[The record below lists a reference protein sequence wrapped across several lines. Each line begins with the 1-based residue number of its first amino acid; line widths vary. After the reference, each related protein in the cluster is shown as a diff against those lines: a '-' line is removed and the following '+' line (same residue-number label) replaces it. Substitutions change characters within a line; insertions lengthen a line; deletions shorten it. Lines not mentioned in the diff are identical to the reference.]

1 MRDDADISGLVPLAA
16 RGDRAAASQL
26 LAAIHPPIVRY
37 CRARMGSDGHTAPED
52 IAQEVCLAVLSAL
65 PGYEDRG
72 RPFMAF
78 VYGIAA
84 HKVAD
89 AHRSGGRDLSQA
101 MADVPDQISGMG
113 TPEEDVLSAASS
125 NDVRRL
131 LDALNDRSRDIVI
144 LRVFEGLSAEETG
157 AIIGT
162 TPGAVRVAQHRALM
176 KMRAIIE
183 REAEETR

>member
-1 MRDDADISGLVPLAA
+1 
-16 RGDRAAASQL
+16 
-26 LAAIHPPIVRY
+26 
-37 CRARMGSDGHTAPED
+37 
-52 IAQEVCLAVLSAL
+52 
-65 PGYEDRG
+65 
-72 RPFMAF
+72 MAF
-78 VYGIAA
+78 VYGIAS

-89 AHRSGGRDLSQA
+89 SHRADGRDLSQA
-101 MADVPDQISGMG
+101 MSEVPDQASGTG
-113 TPEEDVLSAASS
+113 TPEEEVLSAAES

-157 AIIGT
+157 EIIGT

-176 KMRAIIE
+176 KIRAIIE